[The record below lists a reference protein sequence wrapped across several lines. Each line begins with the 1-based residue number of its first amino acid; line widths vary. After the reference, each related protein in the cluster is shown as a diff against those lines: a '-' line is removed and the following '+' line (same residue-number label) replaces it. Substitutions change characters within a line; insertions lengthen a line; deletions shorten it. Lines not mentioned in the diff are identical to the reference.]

1 MDNLS
6 LVFGGEEPRRG
17 NRRLFLRQCK
27 GHLREEEEAETSC
40 EVFRPKKSSL
50 GSFSSFLTHSQ
61 LNGSLARE
69 QRLCREG
76 TLSPAD

>member
-40 EVFRPKKSSL
+40 EAFRPKKKAPLGAFLLSNSL
-50 GSFSSFLTHSQ
+50 TAEWFPG
-61 LNGSLARE
+61 
-69 QRLCREG
+69 QRAAPMLG
-76 TLSPAD
+76 GNLFPH